1 MCLGRRPA
9 HGCAM
14 NITTAPTSLTTH
26 DTVKRPG
33 RGRRAAL
40 VGASV
45 LTCALPLMWTANITR
60 MLLTGVE
67 SEHRFHQATGQGLIL
82 FAFWLG
88 ALIPLIR
95 SGWRGER
102 PSTTAGLRH
111 LTLLLGGV
119 VCAAV
124 APGGGAP
131 ALLVVIAVGG
141 GVLWWALPVRPRLRS
156 EVQVDPVLLP
166 ASLVLAACLLP
177 YAADQLSLQNAAT
190 GYHSHNPH
198 FFDMAWISVVLVAQ
212 ALLAALLPAARSLAL
227 PVGVATVALGTAG
240 LAFGEATGQSWIA
253 VVVGLVVA
261 GAHLVSARR

>member
-95 SGWRGER
+95 SR
-102 PSTTAGLRH
+102 AG
-111 LTLLLGGV
+111 
-119 VCAAV
+119 CV
-124 APGGGAP
+124 AGAD
-131 ALLVVIAVGG
+131 ISRYG
-141 GVLWWALPVRPRLRS
+141 RR
-156 EVQVDPVLLP
+156 
-166 ASLVLAACLLP
+166 
-177 YAADQLSLQNAAT
+177 AAT
-190 GYHSHNPH
+190 GDVAAPH
-198 FFDMAWISVVLVAQ
+198 TDDHGG
-212 ALLAALLPAARSLAL
+212 R
-227 PVGVATVALGTAG
+227 
-240 LAFGEATGQSWIA
+240 
-253 VVVGLVVA
+253 
-261 GAHLVSARR
+261 HR

>member
-1 MCLGRRPA
+1 
-9 HGCAM
+9 M
-14 NITTAPTSLTTH
+14 NTTTAPTSPTTH
-26 DTVKRPG
+26 DTTTRPG

-119 VCAAV
+119 VCAVV

-131 ALLVVIAVGG
+131 ALLGVIAVGG
-141 GVLWWALPVRPRLRS
+141 ALLWWALPVRPRLRS
-156 EVQVDPVLLP
+156 EVQVDPRAAAGVAGAGRRAAAVRRRPALAPERGHRLP
-166 ASLVLAACLLP
+166 LAQP
-177 YAADQLSLQNAAT
+177 
-190 GYHSHNPH
+190 
-198 FFDMAWISVVLVAQ
+198 
-212 ALLAALLPAARSLAL
+212 ALLRHGLDLGRARRPGRCSRRCCRRRGRWQL
-227 PVGVATVALGTAG
+227 PVGLATVALGTAG
-240 LAFGEATGQSWIA
+240 LAFGESTSQSWIA
-253 VVVGLVVA
+253 VALGLVVTA
-261 GAHLVSARR
+261 AHLVSARR

>member
-1 MCLGRRPA
+1 
-9 HGCAM
+9 M
-14 NITTAPTSLTTH
+14 NTTTAPTSPTTH
-26 DTVKRPG
+26 DTATRPG

-67 SEHRFHQATGQGLIL
+67 SEHQFHQATGQGLIL

-88 ALIPLIR
+88 ALVPLIR

-111 LTLLLGGV
+111 LTLLLGGAA
-119 VCAAV
+119 CAVV

-131 ALLVVIAVGG
+131 ALLVIIAVGG
-141 GVLWWALPVRPRLRS
+141 ALLWWALPVRPRLRS
-156 EVQVDPVLLP
+156 EVRVDPLLLP
-166 ASLVLAACLLP
+166 ASLLLAAALLP

-212 ALLAALLPAARSLAL
+212 AVLAALLPAARSLAM
-227 PVGVATVALGTAG
+227 PVGLATVALGTAG
-240 LAFGEATGQSWIA
+240 LAFGESTSQSWVAIA
-253 VVVGLVVA
+253 LGLVVTA
-261 GAHLVSARR
+261 AHLVSARR